1 MPRASLVL
9 PTRNRSRVLART
21 LAALTRQRE
30 RDFEVVIADVTAAES
45 DEPTPLALVV
55 DAPDVDTHAEAPAL
69 IALVLPD
76 AVKPAPSVLDDFV
89 PMLEQEKPKKPR
101 RRSKLKF
108 GRFEGY

>member
-1 MPRASLVL
+1 MHKL
-9 PTRNRSRVLART
+9 PAARRGPGVHLARI
-21 LAALTRQRE
+21 AALSTALTALTAL
-30 RDFEVVIADVTAAES
+30 VVADVTAAES

-55 DAPDVDTHAEAPAL
+55 DAPDLDTHAEAPAL